1 MPTTPNNLTLKH
13 YQKGASNLV
22 IGLLI
27 AAIAFLGLLY
37 LKSRGIVS
45 MPKSVSSAATSI
57 NQTINPFSDDYSG
70 YGVQIAATH
79 YLNDSKDVMQKFADA
94 GYSSFVV
101 SSKIRGSTMYQV
113 RLGPYSH
120 RAEAKAIKDKVKR
133 RFPRNRNVRQSFIVY
148 RD

>member
-1 MPTTPNNLTLKH
+1 MPTKTPNFTLKH
-13 YQKGASNLV
+13 HQKGASNLV

-27 AAIAFLGLLY
+27 AAIAFLGLAY
-37 LKSRGIVS
+37 LKSRGIIS
-45 MPKSVSSAATSI
+45 MPTSVSSAATSI

-70 YGVQIAATH
+70 YGVQITASH
-79 YLNDSKDVMQKFADA
+79 YLDDAKDVMQKFADA

-101 SSKIRGSTMYQV
+101 SSQIRGSTMYQV
-113 RLGPYSH
+113 RLGPYAH

-133 RFPRNRNVRQSFIVY
+133 RFPRNRNIRKSFIVY

>member
-1 MPTTPNNLTLKH
+1 MPNNISNHSLRH
-13 YQKGASNLV
+13 CQKGASNLV

-37 LKSRGIVS
+37 LKSRNII
-45 MPKSVSSAATSI
+45 SVPTTIADAATSI

-70 YGVQIAATH
+70 YGVQITASH
-79 YLNDSKDVMQKFADA
+79 YLNDAKAVMQKFADA

-101 SSKIRGSTMYQV
+101 SSQIRGSTMYQV
-113 RLGPYSH
+113 RLGPYA
-120 RAEAKAIKDKVKR
+120 RKAEAKAIKDKIKR
-133 RFPRNRNVRQSFIVY
+133 RFPNNRNIRKSFIVY

>member
-1 MPTTPNNLTLKH
+1 MLTKTPNFSLKH

-27 AAIAFLGLLY
+27 GAIALLGLAY
-37 LKSRGIVS
+37 LKSRGIIS
-45 MPKSVSSAATSI
+45 MPTSISSAATSI

-70 YGVQIAATH
+70 YGVQITASH
-79 YLNDSKDVMQKFADA
+79 YLDDAKEVMQKFADA

-101 SSKIRGSTMYQV
+101 SSQVRGSTMYQV
-113 RLGPYSH
+113 RLGPYEH

-133 RFPRNRNVRQSFIVY
+133 RFPRNHNIRKSFIVY

>member
-1 MPTTPNNLTLKH
+1 MLTKTPNLSLKH

-27 AAIAFLGLLY
+27 AAIALLGLAY
-37 LKSRGIVS
+37 LKSRGIIS
-45 MPKSVSSAATSI
+45 MPTSISSAATSI

-70 YGVQIAATH
+70 YGVQITASH
-79 YLNDSKDVMQKFADA
+79 YLDDAKEVMQKFADA

-101 SSKIRGSTMYQV
+101 SSQVRGSTMYQV
-113 RLGPYSH
+113 RLGPYEH

-133 RFPRNRNVRQSFIVY
+133 RFPRNHNIRKSFIVY

>member
-1 MPTTPNNLTLKH
+1 MPTNSPSLRLKH

-45 MPKSVSSAATSI
+45 MPKSISSAATSI
-57 NQTINPFSDDYSG
+57 NQTINPFSDNYSG
-70 YGVQIAATH
+70 YGVQIAASH
-79 YLNDSKDVMQKFADA
+79 YLDDAKAVMQKFADA

-101 SSKIRGSTMYQV
+101 SSKVRGSTMYQV
-113 RLGPYSH
+113 RLGPYAQ
-120 RAEAKAIKDKVKR
+120 RAEAKAIKDKVRR
-133 RFPRNRNVRQSFIVY
+133 RFSHNRNVRQSFIVY
-148 RD
+148 RE

>member
-1 MPTTPNNLTLKH
+1 MPITTPILTLKH

-22 IGLLI
+22 IGLLV

-37 LKSRGIVS
+37 LKSRGIIS
-45 MPKSVSSAATSI
+45 MPTSISNAATTI

-70 YGVQIAATH
+70 YGVQISASH
-79 YLNDSKDVMQKFADA
+79 YLDDAKDVMQKFADA

-101 SSKIRGSTMYQV
+101 SSQIRGSTIYQV
-113 RLGPYSH
+113 RLGPYTH
-120 RAEAKAIKDKVKR
+120 RAEAKAIKDKIRR
-133 RFPRNRNVRQSFIVY
+133 RFPHNRNIRKSFIVY